1 MELDALIR
9 EWDGETV
16 VTHFDH
22 LTGAWI
28 VIAIHST
35 RRGPACGGTR
45 MKNYPDLASA
55 VQDALKLA
63 AGMSFKFA
71 AADFEMGGGKAVIAL
86 PPDFD
91 SPARPDLL
99 RRYGAL
105 VHQLRGLYYTGPDVG
120 TSSADM
126 DIIAETGAPYVFA
139 RTPRAGGAGDSG
151 PITGLGVFH
160 GLRTTC
166 EVLDGTDSLNGKRV
180 LVQGL
185 GSVGRTLAGLLR
197 EAGAEVAFYDVD
209 PEAVRYGC
217 EKLGLQLVPAA
228 SVYSTACDFFAP
240 CALGGI
246 LNEQTIPQL
255 NCRAV
260 VGAANNQLATPQD
273 AERLRER
280 GILYAPDYIC
290 NLGGAMGITGI
301 EALGWSRAEAEQ
313 RVIGAVTRTLREVF
327 ALARREGISTDAA
340 ARRIVEG
347 RVRHAESRS
356 RE

>member
-1 MELDALIR
+1 MELDALLR

-22 LTGAWI
+22 PTGAWM

-55 VQDALKLA
+55 AQDALRLA
-63 AGMSFKFA
+63 AGMTFKFA

-86 PPDFD
+86 PPSFD
-91 SPARPDLL
+91 SAARGDLL

-105 VHQLRGLYYTGPDVG
+105 VHQLSGLYYTGPDVG
-120 TSSADM
+120 TSSVDM

-160 GLRTTC
+160 GLRATC
-166 EVLDGTDSLNGKRV
+166 KVLDGTDSLAGKRV

-197 EAGAEVAFYDVD
+197 GTGAVVSFNDVD
-209 PEAVRYGC
+209 PAAVRHGS
-217 EKLGLQLVPAA
+217 EELGLQLVPAE
-228 SVYSTACDFFAP
+228 SLYETACDFFSP

-246 LNEQTIPQL
+246 LNEDTIPRL

-273 AERLRER
+273 ADRLRER

-301 EALGWSRAEAEQ
+301 EALGWTRAEAEQ
-313 RVIGAVTRTLREVF
+313 RVIDAVTRTLGEVF
-327 ALARREGISTDAA
+327 ALAQRDNISTDAA
-340 ARRIVEG
+340 ARHVVEG
-347 RVRHAESRS
+347 RLSQAESRS
-356 RE
+356 RA

>member
-1 MELDALIR
+1 MPKELDALLR

-16 VTHFDH
+16 ITHLDRPS
-22 LTGAWI
+22 GAWV

-45 MKNYPDLASA
+45 MKVYSDLASA
-55 VQDALKLA
+55 VQDAQKLSG
-63 AGMSFKFA
+63 GMTFKFA

-91 SPARPDLL
+91 RAGRPDLL

-105 VHQLRGLYYTGPDVG
+105 VHQLGGLYYTGPDVG

-126 DIIAETGAPYVFA
+126 DIVAETGAPYVFA
-139 RTPRAGGAGDSG
+139 RTPQAGGAGDSG

-160 GLRTTC
+160 AIRATC
-166 EVLDGTDSLNGKRV
+166 EALDGNGSLAGKRI
-180 LVQGL
+180 LLQGL
-185 GSVGRTLAGLLR
+185 GSVGKTLAGLLR
-197 EAGAEVAFYDVD
+197 QAGAEVAFTEVD
-209 PEAVRYGC
+209 PSAIRYGR
-217 EKLGLQLVPAA
+217 EELGLRLVAA
-228 SVYSTACDFFAP
+228 EDLHTTSWDVFSP

-246 LNEQTIPQL
+246 LNEHTIAQM

-260 VGAANNQLATPQD
+260 AGAANNQLATAAD
-273 AERLRER
+273 AERLKARA
-280 GILYAPDYIC
+280 ILYAPDYIC

-313 RVIGAVTRTLREVF
+313 RVIAAITRTLGEVF
-327 ALARREGISTDAA
+327 ALARAEDISTDAA
-340 ARRIVEG
+340 ARRIVEA
-347 RVRHAESRS
+347 RTSRGGL
-356 RE
+356 E